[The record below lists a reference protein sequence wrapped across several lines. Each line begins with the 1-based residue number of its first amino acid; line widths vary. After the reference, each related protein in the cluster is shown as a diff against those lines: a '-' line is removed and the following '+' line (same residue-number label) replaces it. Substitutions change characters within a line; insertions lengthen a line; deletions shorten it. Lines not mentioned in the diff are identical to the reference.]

1 MAMLETPVHSG
12 TKRPRGACEHE
23 TISERPTL
31 GTNIT
36 TLQDPDGHRRPS
48 NKGEDRPGS
57 PGRSGQRCTP
67 SRTLCPA
74 PTAAPDPPTLAGPPI
89 TPTAARD
96 PPTQAGPP
104 ITPTAAHDP
113 PTQAEPPI
121 APTAAHDAPTLAGL
135 CITPTATRDP
145 PTLAGPPIAP
155 RAARDPPTLAGLPIT
170 PTAARDPPTLAG
182 LPITRTA
189 AAKLRQSLFGDA
201 AQVFSRDWQRAGFT
215 FHPPSDLALTLEV
228 ATGGARSIQMAVQ
241 GSVLKHL
248 LFTRSAEAG
257 QLRGLRG
264 LSGPEQERA
273 LAAALADS
281 LWAAGAAQRATVCL
295 APGDHRAAPTPNH
308 AGADITERLQLFE
321 FPEKAAMEKFIC
333 DHVQSFQGEG
343 SHGVILFLC
352 SLVFSRTFQR
362 LRRDLGSATTALL
375 QPSAG
380 GFRCRQA
387 ALNLILTGRA
397 SPAVSDGAEGGV
409 LTRSDIGYLQWGKDG
424 PGGHGL
430 PPVGSRL
437 KTPRFP
443 IWLCS
448 IQGHHSLVF
457 CTDRRL
463 LSDWKAERVFE
474 LHFYSGR
481 PAREGPVRLTVDTHA
496 HLWEQDGGAEGR
508 GPGGRCC
515 PVEMV
520 IRTKWREATV
530 AWNGA
535 LPPL

>member
-1 MAMLETPVHSG
+1 MESG
-12 TKRPRGACEHE
+12 P
-23 TISERPTL
+23 IS
-31 GTNIT
+31 
-36 TLQDPDGHRRPS
+36 
-48 NKGEDRPGS
+48 
-57 PGRSGQRCTP
+57 
-67 SRTLCPA
+67 
-74 PTAAPDPPTLAGPPI
+74 
-89 TPTAARD
+89 
-96 PPTQAGPP
+96 
-104 ITPTAAHDP
+104 
-113 PTQAEPPI
+113 
-121 APTAAHDAPTLAGL
+121 
-135 CITPTATRDP
+135 
-145 PTLAGPPIAP
+145 
-155 RAARDPPTLAGLPIT
+155 
-170 PTAARDPPTLAG
+170 
-182 LPITRTA
+182 
-189 AAKLRQSLFGDA
+189 KLRQSLFGDA

-215 FHPPSDLALTLEV
+215 FHHPSSDLALTLEV
-228 ATGGARSIQMAVQ
+228 TTGGARSIQMAVQ
-241 GSVLKHL
+241 GFVLKHL

-257 QLRGLRG
+257 QLCGLRG

-273 LAAALADS
+273 LAAALADI

-362 LRRDLGSATTALL
+362 LQRDLGSATTALL
-375 QPSAG
+375 RPSTG

-387 ALNLILTGRA
+387 VLNLILTGRA
-397 SPAVSDGAEGGV
+397 SPAVSDGVEGAEGELAGAPGGV
-409 LTRSDIGYLQWGKDG
+409 LTRSDMGYLQWGKDG

-448 IQGHHSLVF
+448 IHGHHSLLF

-463 LSDWKAERVFE
+463 LSDWRAERVFQ
-474 LHFYSGR
+474 LHFYSGH
-481 PAREGPVRLTVDTHA
+481 PSQEGPVQLTVDTHA
-496 HLWEQDGGAEGR
+496 HPWEQDGGAD
-508 GPGGRCC
+508 GPGPGRRCC

-535 LPPL
+535 LPLF